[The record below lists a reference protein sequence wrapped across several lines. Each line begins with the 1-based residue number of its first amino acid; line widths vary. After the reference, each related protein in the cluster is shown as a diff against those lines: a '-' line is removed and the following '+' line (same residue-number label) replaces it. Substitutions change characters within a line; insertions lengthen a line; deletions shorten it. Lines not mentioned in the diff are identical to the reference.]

1 MRHRRWLVVLTL
13 LILAHPAA
21 LLGLVRLALPD
32 APAPAGLARPIA
44 EFGSTLASQLDR
56 PLTHARFMRAE
67 TGPDRL
73 TILFFELRSYPFV
86 LPGEL
91 AYLVSRCTPPEALDP
106 WGMGGGI
113 VQGDPATDYELEYLR
128 SDAQPPCPAGAPA
141 GRTDGSAEPTLG
153 RQRPHLPRM
162 LTGRALETIGPRE
175 ASA

>member
-1 MRHRRWLVVLTL
+1 MTRRRPWLIVLTL

-32 APAPAGLARPIA
+32 ASAPAGLARPIA

-56 PLTHARFMRAE
+56 PLAYARFMRAE

-73 TILFFELRSYPFV
+73 TVLFFELRSYPLV

-91 AYLVSRCTPPEALDP
+91 AYLVSRCTPLDELDP

-113 VQGDPATDYELEYLR
+113 VQGDPATDNELEYLR
-128 SDAQPPCPAGAPA
+128 SDAQEPCL
-141 GRTDGSAEPTLG
+141 S
-153 RQRPHLPRM
+153 QRPDADPNV
-162 LTGRALETIGPRE
+162 
-175 ASA
+175 